1 MKEREKKADRLY
13 IMISCATVSNR
24 GTAVLIIFVVMP
36 QQLSNEQLI
45 QSANKFGTPLYV
57 YHAEKIKEQY
67 GRLLSAFSTSDTKF
81 FYAAKALTNINIL
94 NYIKSIGCN
103 VDCSSINEVMLAV
116 KAGFEPQNIL
126 YTSNNIAFS
135 EIEAALQLNVN
146 INIDSISNL
155 EKFGK
160 KYGHTY
166 PVGVRLHPNIM
177 AAENFKNLTVPND
190 IKIY

>member
-1 MKEREKKADRLY
+1 MSPQL
-13 IMISCATVSNR
+13 SH
-24 GTAVLIIFVVMP
+24 
-36 QQLSNEQLI
+36 QQLEQIANE
-45 QSANKFGTPLYV
+45 FGTPLYV

-67 GRLLSAFSTSDTKF
+67 NRLQAAFSNSDTKF

-166 PVGVRLHPNIM
+166 PVGVRLRPNIM
-177 AAENFKNLTVPND
+177 AGGNFKIPTVHQD
-190 IKIY
+190 SKY